1 MSPVIKKKRNK
12 FTLPSKYLLL
22 LLSGLC
28 VILMLVTFKTD
39 LCEGP
44 LRAVA
49 GYVVVPFQKGI
60 ASVGG
65 YIYDRAEEM
74 GQLKEVLAENQALKE
89 QVDSLTME
97 NAQLQQDKY
106 ELASLRELYDI
117 DKATSDYEKTGAR
130 VIASDSSNW
139 FYSFVIDKGSDDGIQ
154 VDMNVLA
161 GSGLAGRVISVG
173 PNYSRVLSIIADN
186 SNLYG
191 TVLSTSGNLMVSG
204 DLQSVMSSGVIH
216 FEQLYDKENK
226 VSEGDKVVTSNIS
239 SKYLPGIP
247 VGFISTINTSSNNM
261 TKFGYITP
269 AVDFQHIQEVLVIME
284 LKQQDMEAEHSM
296 EAENSTEAE
305 NPMETENSTEADLTT
320 GNE

>member
-22 LLSGLC
+22 ILSGVC
-28 VILMLVTFKTD
+28 VALMLVTLKTD
-39 LCEGP
+39 LFEGP
-44 LRAVA
+44 LRAAA

-65 YIYDRAEEM
+65 YLYDRAEEM
-74 GQLKEVLAENQALKE
+74 GQLKKVLAENQALKD
-89 QVDSLTME
+89 QVDALTME

-106 ELASLRELYDI
+106 ELTSLRELYEI
-117 DKATSDYEKTGAR
+117 DKATSEYEKTGAR

-161 GSGLAGRVISVG
+161 GSGLAGRVVSVG
-173 PNYSRVLSIIADN
+173 PNYARVVSIIADN
-186 SNLYG
+186 ANVYG
-191 TVLSTSGNLMVSG
+191 TILSTSENLMVSG
-204 DLQSVMSSGVIH
+204 DLQSVMSDGVIR

-239 SKYLPGIP
+239 NKYLPGIP
-247 VGFISTINTSSNNM
+247 SGFISSISTSDNNM
-261 TKFGYITP
+261 TKYGYITP

-284 LKQQDMEAEHSM
+284 LKQQVTQEKHSM
-296 EAENSTEAE
+296 DKE
-305 NPMETENSTEADLTT
+305 
-320 GNE
+320 